1 MKQLFH
7 LGKKAET
14 MKKRK
19 FYNYLSKK
27 YNLPY
32 EYIAFKINPY
42 YIYKATIELSL
53 EYLEQ
58 FENSFNWDFIKA
70 DFERDR
76 NTYSSVFY
84 RM

>member
-1 MKQLFH
+1 
-7 LGKKAET
+7 

-32 EYIAFKINPY
+32 EYTAFKINPY
-42 YIYKATIELSL
+42 YIWKATIELSL
-53 EYLEQ
+53 ERLE
-58 FENSFNWDFIKA
+58 EIEKSFNWNFIKA

-84 RM
+84 GM

>member
-1 MKQLFH
+1 
-7 LGKKAET
+7 

-42 YIYKATIELSL
+42 YIWKATFELSL
-53 EYLEQ
+53 ERLEEI
-58 FENSFNWDFIKA
+58 ENSFNWDFIQA

-84 RM
+84 GM

>member
-1 MKQLFH
+1 
-7 LGKKAET
+7 

-32 EYIAFKINPY
+32 EYINFKINPY
-42 YIYKATIELSL
+42 YIYKASVEVKQETL
-53 EYLEQ
+53 EAI
-58 FENSFNWDFIKA
+58 ENSMNWDYIKE

-84 RM
+84 GM

>member
-1 MKQLFH
+1 
-7 LGKKAET
+7 

-42 YIYKATIELSL
+42 YIWKATIELSFERL
-53 EYLEQ
+53 EEI
-58 FENSFNWDFIKA
+58 EKSFNWNFIKA

-84 RM
+84 GM

>member
-1 MKQLFH
+1 
-7 LGKKAET
+7 

-27 YNLPY
+27 YKLPY
-32 EYIAFKINPY
+32 KYIVFKIDPY
-42 YIYKATIELSL
+42 YIWESTVEITIEEL
-53 EYLEQ
+53 ER
-58 FENSFNWDFIKA
+58 FEKSFNWEYIKE

-84 RM
+84 GMPDPDMT